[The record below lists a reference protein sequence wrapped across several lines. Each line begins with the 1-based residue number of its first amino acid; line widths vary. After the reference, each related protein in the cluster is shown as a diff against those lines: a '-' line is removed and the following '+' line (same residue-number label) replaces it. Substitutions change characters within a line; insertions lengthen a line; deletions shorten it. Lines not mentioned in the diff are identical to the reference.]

1 MTTNTDPVRQRMAA
15 ADPAAVDA
23 EPPSG
28 LLDHAALLDL
38 IIERNGEMERVT
50 SSKRSPVLWR
60 RPVVVAVGFAM
71 LILLVIG
78 VPILLAGGGGGN
90 EAPVAAEPTTPPTT
104 IATEPTTPPTT
115 IATEP
120 TTPPTTIA
128 TEPTTPPMVEP
139 WQQVGAEVMS
149 SAIGLYDMTRFGS
162 RLVAIG
168 FDVGEDN
175 ARPNGAIFASD
186 DGVAWTR
193 LAEEDPVLNLGAVQI
208 AAVTEGGPGLVA
220 VGRGCEDETQGCT
233 PYATAWTST
242 DGRSW
247 SRTEHDPVAFG
258 DLVTETTGMNDVLA
272 DDEGTLVAVGLLQD
286 WLVDDAGVEQSVTT
300 FPAVWLSSDGV
311 SWERTLIGDGFEQAV
326 DAFLNGLPT
335 TPMQAV
341 ARGPD
346 GSFVAVGAMLDMN
359 DKSTAAVWT
368 SIDGSAWDRVDPTS
382 LAFGP
387 GTDMVDVTWGES
399 GFMAVGTVG
408 DSEVGIWQSPDGTAW
423 TRVDT
428 ATQPF
433 DSITYLTS
441 VAALDTGYV
450 TVGPHIVETGSLTLW
465 TSPNGENWTR
475 VHVIQTE
482 DSYASKIVVVDGG
495 IALAGGFRPTD
506 GFQAAVWMGPRL
518 DPNTP

>member
-1 MTTNTDPVRQRMAA
+1 MTTNTDPVRHRMVA

-50 SSKRSPVLWR
+50 NSKKSPVLWR
-60 RPVVVAVGFAM
+60 RPFVVAVGFAM

-78 VPILLAGGGGGN
+78 VPILLGGGGGGN
-90 EAPVAAEPTTPPTT
+90 EAPVATEPATPPTT
-104 IATEPTTPPTT
+104 VATESTTPLL
-115 IATEP
+115 
-120 TTPPTTIA
+120 
-128 TEPTTPPMVEP
+128 VDS
-139 WQQVGAEVMS
+139 WQQVGTDVMS

-162 RLVAIG
+162 QLVAVG
-168 FDVGEDN
+168 FDLGEDN
-175 ARPNGAIFASD
+175 ARPNGAIFVSD
-186 DGVAWTR
+186 DGITWTR
-193 LAEEDPVLNLGAVQI
+193 LAEEDPALNLGAVQI
-208 AAVTEGGPGLVA
+208 AAVTDGGPGLVA
-220 VGRGCEDETQGCT
+220 VGGGCEDETQGCM

-242 DGRSW
+242 DGTSW
-247 SRTEHDPVAFG
+247 SRTVHDPVAFG
-258 DLVTETTGMNDVLA
+258 DLVTETTSMTDVLA
-272 DDEGTLVAVGLLQD
+272 GDGGALVAVGWLQD

-300 FPAVWLSSDGV
+300 LPVVWLSSDGV
-311 SWERTLIGDGFEQAV
+311 SWERAWMGEGFEQTV

-346 GSFVAVGAMLDMN
+346 GSFVAVGAMLDKN

-368 SIDGSAWDRVDPTS
+368 STDGSAWDRVDPTS
-382 LAFGP
+382 PAFGP
-387 GTDMVDVTWGES
+387 GTDMVDVTWGEN

-408 DSEVGIWQSPDGTAW
+408 HSEAGIWQSPDGTTW

-450 TVGPHIVETGSLTLW
+450 TVGPHIVEAGSLTLW

-475 VHVIQTE
+475 VHVME
-482 DSYASKIVVVDGG
+482 MLDSYASKIVVVDSG
-495 IALAGGFRPTD
+495 IAP
-506 GFQAAVWMGPRL
+506 VWVGPVF
-518 DPNTP
+518 DPENPPATK

>member
-50 SSKRSPVLWR
+50 SSKRSTVLWR

-78 VPILLAGGGGGN
+78 VPILLGGGSGGN
-90 EAPVAAEPTTPPTT
+90 EAPV
-104 IATEPTTPPTT
+104 ATEPTTPPTT
-115 IATEP
+115 V
-120 TTPPTTIA
+120 A
-128 TEPTTPPMVEP
+128 TEPTTPPMVES
-139 WQQVGAEVMS
+139 WQQGTEVMS
-149 SAIGLYDMTRFGS
+149 SAIGLYDMTRIGS
-162 RLVAIG
+162 QLVAVG
-168 FDVGEDN
+168 FDIGDDN

-193 LAEEDPVLNLGAVQI
+193 LAEEDPALNLGAVQI
-208 AAVTEGGPGLVA
+208 AAVTDGGPGLVA

-242 DGRSW
+242 DGTSW
-247 SRTEHDPVAFG
+247 FRTAHDPVAFG
-258 DLVTETTGMNDVLA
+258 DLVTETTSMNDVLA
-272 DDEGTLVAVGLLQD
+272 DDGGTLVAVGLFQD

-311 SWERTLIGDGFEQAV
+311 SWERTLIGEGFEQTV

-341 ARGPD
+341 ARSPD
-346 GSFVAVGAMLDMN
+346 GSFVAVGAMLDKN

-368 SIDGSAWDRVDPTS
+368 STDGSAWDRVDPTS
-382 LAFGP
+382 PAFGP
-387 GTDMVDVTWGES
+387 GTDMVDITWGEN
-399 GFMAVGTVG
+399 GFMAVGTFG
-408 DSEVGIWQSPDGTAW
+408 NSEAGIWQSPDGTTW

-441 VAALDTGYV
+441 VAALNTGYV
-450 TVGPHIVETGSLTLW
+450 TAGPHIIEAGSLTLW

-475 VHVIQTE
+475 VHVIQME

-506 GFQAAVWMGPRL
+506 GFQAAVWLGPRL

>member
-50 SSKRSPVLWR
+50 SSKRSTVLWR

-78 VPILLAGGGGGN
+78 VPILLGGGSGGN
-90 EAPVAAEPTTPPTT
+90 EAPV
-104 IATEPTTPPTT
+104 ATEPTTPPTT
-115 IATEP
+115 VATEP
-120 TTPPTTIA
+120 TTPPTTVA
-128 TEPTTPPMVEP
+128 TEPTTPPMVES
-139 WQQVGAEVMS
+139 WQQGTEVMS

-162 RLVAIG
+162 QLVAVG
-168 FDVGEDN
+168 FDIGDDN

-193 LAEEDPVLNLGAVQI
+193 LAEEDPALNLGAVQI
-208 AAVTEGGPGLVA
+208 AAVTDGGPGLVA

-242 DGRSW
+242 DGTSW
-247 SRTEHDPVAFG
+247 FRTAHDPVAFG
-258 DLVTETTGMNDVLA
+258 DLVTETTSMNDVLA
-272 DDEGTLVAVGLLQD
+272 DDGGTLVAVGLFQD

-311 SWERTLIGDGFEQAV
+311 SWERTLIGEGFEQTV

-341 ARGPD
+341 ARSPD
-346 GSFVAVGAMLDMN
+346 GSFVAVGAMLDKN

-368 SIDGSAWDRVDPTS
+368 STDGSAWDRVDPTS
-382 LAFGP
+382 PAFGP
-387 GTDMVDVTWGES
+387 GTDMVDITWGEN
-399 GFMAVGTVG
+399 GFMAVGTFG
-408 DSEVGIWQSPDGTAW
+408 NSEAGIWQSPDGTTW

-441 VAALDTGYV
+441 VAALNTGYV
-450 TVGPHIVETGSLTLW
+450 TAGPHIIEAGSLTLW

-475 VHVIQTE
+475 VHVIQME

-506 GFQAAVWMGPRL
+506 GFQAAVWLGPRL